1 MACKSIGVYSVF
13 DCLFLMIL
21 KKIEENALMQE
32 MNLQEM
38 QNVNG
43 GIIWWLLGGLAY
55 DILSNWDVSVASF
68 NKGLSGR

>member
-1 MACKSIGVYSVF
+1 
-13 DCLFLMIL
+13 
-21 KKIEENALMQE
+21 MQE

-55 DILSNWDVSVASF
+55 DILSNWDESVASF